1 MAFRSKI
8 WVWILNNFLFS
19 IFTKICVNFSYYYD
33 VRSNPIIFVLV
44 SIISR
49 IHFICF
55 AYFCWLLEPFLFMRF
70 FWIGKSFD
78 VVKIKI
84 KMLDNHWKSM
94 QESDDEKYEKLVEI
108 IELFDKGLRYI
119 RSINYWRTL
128 YFAPSILVLWQILI
142 PSLNSSCCRNFF
154 SFR

>member
-1 MAFRSKI
+1 
-8 WVWILNNFLFS
+8 
-19 IFTKICVNFSYYYD
+19 
-33 VRSNPIIFVLV
+33 
-44 SIISR
+44 
-49 IHFICF
+49 
-55 AYFCWLLEPFLFMRF
+55 MRF

-119 RSINYWRTL
+119 RSINY
-128 YFAPSILVLWQILI
+128 
-142 PSLNSSCCRNFF
+142 
-154 SFR
+154 